1 MINTFILPIITFFC
15 NHWKINLSAY
25 QLLFG
30 FKKAPLGYSD
40 GTDNFKIKPINKLC
54 MDNSDIPAGS
64 SSSNPNPVLSEADKL
79 AQARD
84 QLDYWQGDLEQLIE
98 TLRIYKN
105 KYPDVNA
112 RSPEIKEYMLEI
124 ETGVVEGRRNVRECI
139 QQVTSLKQQ
148 VDNTESFQGGKR
160 NFFGDEN
167 LTNRSKK

>member
-1 MINTFILPIITFFC
+1 
-15 NHWKINLSAY
+15 
-25 QLLFG
+25 
-30 FKKAPLGYSD
+30 
-40 GTDNFKIKPINKLC
+40 

-79 AQARD
+79 AQASD

-148 VDNTESFQGGKR
+148 VDNTESFQGGEKGI
-160 NFFGDEN
+160 FLGM
-167 LTNRSKK
+167 KI